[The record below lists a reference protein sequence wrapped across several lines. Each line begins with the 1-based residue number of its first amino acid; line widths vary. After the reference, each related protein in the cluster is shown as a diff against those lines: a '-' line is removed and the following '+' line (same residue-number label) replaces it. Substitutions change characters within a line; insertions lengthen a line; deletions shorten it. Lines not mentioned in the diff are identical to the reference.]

1 MIENKYTEKKL
12 LKAIENVSYEDA
24 NAIRNFIIDDLDI
37 DTYPEL
43 PFENYKEN
51 FLEFLS
57 HDADGYMSISVVQNF
72 VKKNWSALAPFLD
85 ELAFE
90 EVKERFEE
98 KYQDAVTVE
107 KAEDC
112 LSEEKSILEQKLGNP
127 LYYIDDIS
135 DKVDLACTY
144 YGFDDIQ
151 KFNELTKNENM
162 SLYKALYE
170 VKATSYELSK
180 EVENLI
186 NIEGYKVN
194 DAENILRNRK
204 HIEKKSFHR

>member
-72 VKKNWSALAPFLD
+72 VKKNCEESFLD

-162 SLYKALYE
+162 SFYKALYE